1 VTVRRDVSARALL
14 LAAATATLL
23 ACPAPSFGGG
33 EPPQSELPTPATR
46 AAVARLM
53 ERSQHGDVAEALRL
67 VDALRRAGGHEA
79 VGALVALAARPE
91 PELQA
96 KALLALSALGLRT
109 EKSAE
114 VARRGAR
121 SKVASVRDAG
131 IEALGRIGDGRD
143 VAALLEGMASGDG
156 EVRAVSYRAIR
167 ELSGLW
173 MKASPTRWVLWWS
186 KAKTTAKDSAR
197 KAAREVEDAVEG
209 EREDAETHLG
219 LVVRNGWVDVAASRD
234 LARTWIHSADRRL
247 RSAGFRLA
255 AGLRL
260 GDLAGAV
267 ETALP
272 FAQNGEDR
280 FAALDAAR
288 VLGVA
293 AAPSVSTPGG

>member
-1 VTVRRDVSARALL
+1 VRRTGPARALL
-14 LAAATATLL
+14 LAAAAAALL
-23 ACPAPSFGGG
+23 CSPTPSFGGG
-33 EPPQSELPTPATR
+33 EAPPGELPTPATR

-53 ERSQHGDVAEALRL
+53 EQSERRDAAEALRL

-109 EKSAE
+109 EKAAAA
-114 VARRGAR
+114 ARTGAR

-131 IEALGRIGDGRD
+131 IEALGRLGDGRD
-143 VAALLEGMASGDG
+143 VAALLEGMASEDG

-167 ELSGLW
+167 ELSSLW

-186 KAKTTAKDSAR
+186 KARTTAKEATQ
-197 KAAREVEDAVEG
+197 KAAREFEDAVAQ
-209 EREDAETHLG
+209 EREDADTHLT
-219 LVVRNGWVDVAASRD
+219 LVVRHGWVDVAASRE

-260 GDLAGAV
+260 ADLAVAV

-272 FAQNGEDR
+272 FANGEDR

-288 VLGVA
+288 VLGIPVA
-293 AAPSVSTPGG
+293 SPVSTPGG